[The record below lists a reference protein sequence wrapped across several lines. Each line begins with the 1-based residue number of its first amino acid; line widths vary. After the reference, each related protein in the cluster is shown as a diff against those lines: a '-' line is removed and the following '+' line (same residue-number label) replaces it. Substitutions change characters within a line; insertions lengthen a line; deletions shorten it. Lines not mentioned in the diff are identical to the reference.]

1 MADDDRRIFEYF
13 IVAGLSAGAESLT
26 PGAQECGSKNAA
38 PQAPITD
45 ICVIFPGLGEQVNP
59 LWNYILLKDG
69 SGEKMPP

>member
-13 IVAGLSAGAESLT
+13 IVAGLTSDAENLT

-45 ICVIFPGLGEQVNP
+45 ICVIFPGLGEQVGFCF
-59 LWNYILLKDG
+59 KG
-69 SGEKMPP
+69 